1 MARDRHHRFFA
12 FLFPPAAITLPA
24 MTSSPPSRFPLWLW
38 LLAGAV
44 VVGAAFPFD
53 ARVGAMLNA
62 PKDTPLNRLAWW
74 CSKLGEGEIVGG
86 AGILLAILFF
96 WLNRPRLA
104 AEIFFVAAA
113 GLLTGLTATIL
124 RVLVGRTR
132 PEGHGPAGVP
142 PGFYGVW
149 HDGHWII
156 GKAAYSSFPSGHA
169 AVAVGVAAAAWLVH
183 RGWGAVLTIY
193 ALAVMWSR
201 LALQWHHL
209 SDVLASA
216 VLAVPMVVLLKKVLL
231 PSVEFQFDNFYR
243 AWKKK

>member
-1 MARDRHHRFFA
+1 LLRFG
-12 FLFPPAAITLPA
+12 FLFGGAAITFLGV
-24 MTSSPPSRFPLWLW
+24 TSSPKPRFPFWLW
-38 LLAGAV
+38 LLAGVVAV
-44 VVGAAFPFD
+44 GVAFVFDDRVDAALD
-53 ARVGAMLNA
+53 VT
-62 PKDTPLNRLAWW
+62 KDPALKNLAWW

-86 AGILLAILFF
+86 VGILLAVVFF
-96 WLNRPRLA
+96 WLNRPKTA
-104 AEIFFVAAA
+104 AEAFFVAAN
-113 GLLTGLTATIL
+113 GLLTGLVGTIL

-132 PEGHGPAGVP
+132 PIGHGPDGVV
-142 PGFYGVW
+142 PGFYGIW

-156 GKAAYSSFPSGHA
+156 GKAAYSAFPSGHA

-183 RGWGAVLTIY
+183 RGWGAVLTVY

-201 LALQWHHL
+201 IALQWHHL

-216 VLAVPMVVLLKKVLL
+216 VVAIPLTVLLKNVLL